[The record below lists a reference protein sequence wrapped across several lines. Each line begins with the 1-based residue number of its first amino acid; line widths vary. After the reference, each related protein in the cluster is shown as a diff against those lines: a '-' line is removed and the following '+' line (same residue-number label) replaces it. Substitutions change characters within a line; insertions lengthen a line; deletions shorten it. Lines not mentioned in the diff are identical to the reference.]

1 MIIKSIL
8 DLDLYK
14 LTMAWAVMQQY
25 PEYEVEYQFQNRSK
39 HMFREDF
46 DIELKKEISK
56 LSELSLTEK
65 EEDYLR
71 NEPSLSFLPELFI
84 QWLKGFRYDPNEITI
99 TQLGQVEDN
108 LKVSAKGYWFRS
120 IMWETTLMSI
130 ISELNFKDIYVDLS
144 SVKEK
149 ATKKA
154 SHFNMMNIKV
164 AEMGTR
170 RRKSYAVQDAM
181 IQGLLAESGRFSIVG
196 TSNVHF
202 AMKYGIKP
210 IGTMAHEFIAFHGAL
225 VGYRMA
231 NKVASESWL
240 NVYNNGEL
248 GIYLPDTFGLDAFL
262 KTFDYKMASLFNG
275 IRHDSGD
282 PFIFGDKIIKKYKE
296 LGINPTTKTLIFS
309 DGLSSHE
316 KLSKISAYFNG
327 QINISFGI
335 GTWLSFDIDGIDALK
350 MVIKMTS
357 VKINNEW
364 VPVIKLSDDL
374 GKHSGLESE
383 VKRAKITLGMD
394 TDTVDIEKN
403 VDKISSLLSEINN
416 NIEQL
421 KIK

>member
-14 LTMAWAVMQQY
+14 LTMAWAVMQLY

-39 HMFREDF
+39 YMFREGF
-46 DIELKKEISK
+46 DVELKTEISN
-56 LSELSLTEK
+56 LSTLFLTK
-65 EEDYLR
+65 EEEEYLR

-84 QWLKGFRYDPNEITI
+84 QWLRGYRYNPTEVTI
-99 TQLGQVEDN
+99 TQKGQVKDN
-108 LKVSAKGYWFRS
+108 LDVSAKGYWFRN

-130 ISELNFKDIYVDLS
+130 ISGLNFKHEHVDLV
-144 SVKEK
+144 SVRER

-154 SHFNMMNIKV
+154 AKFNMFNIKV

-170 RRKSYAVQDAM
+170 RRMSYEVQDAM
-181 IQGLLAESGRFSIVG
+181 IKGLLAESGRFSIVG

-231 NKVASESWL
+231 NKVASEAWL
-240 NVYNNGEL
+240 KVYKNGEV
-248 GIYLPDTFGLDAFL
+248 GTYLPDTFGLDAFL
-262 KTFDYKMASLFNG
+262 NTFDYKMASLFG
-275 IRHDSGD
+275 GLRHDSGN
-282 PFIFGDKIIKKYKE
+282 PFEFGDKVIEKYKE
-296 LGINPTTKTLIFS
+296 LGIDPKTKTLIFS
-309 DGLSSHE
+309 DGLSSIDVLQE
-316 KLSKISAYFNG
+316 IYNYFEG
-327 QINISFGI
+327 RINISFGI
-335 GTWLSFDIDGIDALK
+335 GTWLSFDIDGLNALK

-357 VKINNEW
+357 VKIHGKW
-364 VPVIKLSDDL
+364 VPVIKLSDDK

-383 VKRAKITLGMD
+383 VRRSKISLGID
-394 TDTVDIEKN
+394 TDSVDINKYIEEIKN
-403 VDKISSLLSEINN
+403 KLVELEN
-416 NIEQL
+416 